1 MSNISKYSS
10 SQGFALT
17 WELQAAGSTTWA
29 QSSVALDPILSFCEG
44 FLSWKRGCP
53 RVKTFG
59 RTERWWSKGVNCQVL
74 YLSEYFYIRKVIRAF
89 YELTF
94 VLSGCGWSRLEPGG
108 AQEILELA
116 GGCTAPAQW
125 PLVIGQP
132 EVGQENCWSPTSN
145 GQAQAGESCSLWSNW
160 GIVVGWIPPPHQT
173 STWTSMHPAFQM
185 KDT

>member
-10 SQGFALT
+10 SKGFALT